1 MAVKYYSDKTKKFY
15 DTYAAVE
22 QAEFEAKEAENR
34 EKIRKERELALEKER
49 KEKELAEQKTKAAE
63 RKADADK
70 VEAARKAMVEA
81 QNAYR
86 NEIENFCK
94 KWKSYHFSTSDV
106 KEIPTLFNSFF
117 SDFWDLF
124 S

>member
-1 MAVKYYSDKTKKFY
+1 MKYYGERTNKLY
-15 DTYAAVE
+15 DTAEAC
-22 QAEFEAKEAENR
+22 QKAEFEAKEKENR
-34 EKIRKERELALEKER
+34 EKIQKERELALAKER
-49 KEKELAEQKTKAAE
+49 KEKELAEQKAKTAE

-70 VEAARKAMVEA
+70 VEA

-86 NEIENFCK
+86 KEIENFCN

-106 KEIPTLFNSFF
+106 KEIPTLFNSVF
-117 SDFWDLF
+117 SDFWNLF

>member
-1 MAVKYYSDKTKKFY
+1 MKYYGERTNKLY
-15 DTYAAVE
+15 DTAEAC
-22 QAEFEAKEAENR
+22 QKAEFEAKEKENR
-34 EKIRKERELALEKER
+34 EKIQKERELALAKER
-49 KEKELAEQKTKAAE
+49 KEKELAEQKAKTAE

-86 NEIENFCK
+86 KEIENFCN

-106 KEIPTLFNSFF
+106 KEIPTLFNSVF
-117 SDFWDLF
+117 SDFWNLF